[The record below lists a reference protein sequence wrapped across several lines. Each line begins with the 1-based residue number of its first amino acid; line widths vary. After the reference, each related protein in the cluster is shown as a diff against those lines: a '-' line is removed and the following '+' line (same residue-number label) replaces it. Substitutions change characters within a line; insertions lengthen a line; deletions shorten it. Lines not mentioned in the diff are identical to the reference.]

1 MRKIM
6 KISMKG
12 DLNLLETNNM
22 EAYLPRGSDKDDPRG
37 HQIHYTSWKAPKE
50 VADAEEQH
58 ANEIELG
65 KEDRDTEPETKGQPS
80 TQRPHGYPPEN
91 RSRQPRVSHQWQTQ
105 KIRKGGL
112 DIWHNRSIGQRIQP
126 ERKLDT
132 NQGKDYRDNGKTN
145 PNKQGNRTMGHHPTR
160 TQILPRPFLRFRALG
175 GGSRPSEMG
184 PASDRTPGPVDP
196 AEGSQGSLRK
206 GEKGRGPQT
215 KGQQKEDSQPKSSEG
230 STSGQ
235 S

>member
-37 HQIHYTSWKAPKE
+37 HQTHDTSWKAPKE

-91 RSRQPRVSHQWQTQ
+91 RLRQLRVSHQ
-105 KIRKGGL
+105 
-112 DIWHNRSIGQRIQP
+112 
-126 ERKLDT
+126 
-132 NQGKDYRDNGKTN
+132 
-145 PNKQGNRTMGHHPTR
+145 
-160 TQILPRPFLRFRALG
+160 
-175 GGSRPSEMG
+175 
-184 PASDRTPGPVDP
+184 
-196 AEGSQGSLRK
+196 
-206 GEKGRGPQT
+206 
-215 KGQQKEDSQPKSSEG
+215 
-230 STSGQ
+230 
-235 S
+235 